1 MPGRTETP
9 AHANDRRG
17 SRQRII
23 AAMSYQSDG
32 VGNGQAGAAT
42 SAAAGE
48 NLTAVLG
55 GHTGTEAVHLGALT
69 LLGLISSDGRSH
81 NYTLLMIKGF
91 FMNIVSGRTGMRLV
105 VPCKSYYSIL
115 HQMRGSQALFKKIV
129 TLSR

>member
-9 AHANDRRG
+9 APSGTGAG
-17 SRQRII
+17 GLA

-55 GHTGTEAVHLGALT
+55 GHTGTEAVHLRALT

-91 FMNIVSGRTGMRLV
+91 FVS
-105 VPCKSYYSIL
+105 
-115 HQMRGSQALFKKIV
+115 
-129 TLSR
+129 

>member
-1 MPGRTETP
+1 M
-9 AHANDRRG
+9 
-17 SRQRII
+17 

-32 VGNGQAGAAT
+32 VGNGQAGAAAST
-42 SAAAGE
+42 AASQDLA
-48 NLTAVLG
+48 AILG
-55 GHTGTEAVHLGALT
+55 RHTGTEAVHLRALT

-115 HQMRGSQALFKKIV
+115 HQCKLSQGEFEAMA
-129 TLSR
+129 